1 MVSDEVKLL
10 LEDSRW
16 PYVSSLPDL
25 GGGIGWLP
33 DPLKLLLWLKLGTK
47 DEDCCEETGH
57 EDKDTGSVKPTFVV
71 ASIEL
76 ERVTY
81 EFLQPK
87 INTLRFSYFFLIFQ
101 QHFAYSLTQ
110 AWSKVGHFLGGLLQS
125 PVAGHFGMPMFLLI
139 NLYVLY
145 FLDMRFII
153 SLAQI

>member
-47 DEDCCEETGH
+47 DDDDEETGH

-76 ERVTY
+76 ERVIGTGLSA
-81 EFLQPK
+81 EDILPNLGELDFSSLKKSFLS
-87 INTLRFSYFFLIFQ
+87 T
-101 QHFAYSLTQ
+101 
-110 AWSKVGHFLGGLLQS
+110 
-125 PVAGHFGMPMFLLI
+125 
-139 NLYVLY
+139 
-145 FLDMRFII
+145 
-153 SLAQI
+153 

>member
-1 MVSDEVKLL
+1 M
-10 LEDSRW
+10 
-16 PYVSSLPDL
+16 SSIFTSNPSFQIHRNECDV
-25 GGGIGWLP
+25 G
-33 DPLKLLLWLKLGTK
+33 
-47 DEDCCEETGH
+47 
-57 EDKDTGSVKPTFVV
+57 VV
-71 ASIEL
+71 AFYQTLDRSKVVDFSIEL

-87 INTLRFSYFFLIFQ
+87 INTLRFIYLFFIFQ